1 MSSSKHVKAVI
12 DMRTF
17 ARKAGPTIR
26 VPAGGTVFGKGD
38 PGDCMYIVQSGAI
51 DMMIGDKVIESIGD
65 GEALGYMSMIDGE
78 PRSSTAKA
86 REACE
91 LSLID
96 ARTFRYMVDE
106 IPNFA
111 SYIMSALAS
120 RIRGMGKAI

>member
-1 MSSSKHVKAVI
+1 MVSSKQDRPII

-17 ARKAGPTIR
+17 ARKAGATLK

-38 PGDCMYIVQSGAI
+38 PGNCMYIVQSGVI
-51 DMMIGDKVIESIGD
+51 DMVIGDKVIETIGD

-78 PRSSTAKA
+78 ARTSTAKA

-91 LSLID
+91 LSEID

-120 RIRGMGKAI
+120 RIRGMGRAI